1 MEKLHPNFI
10 KKIPPRSPD
19 LSPIDNIFHNIKN
32 YLKKEA
38 IRKKIMCET
47 KEKYE
52 FRIKTALFAYSKDEI
67 DLTINSMEK
76 RLVVK
81 GRCDRTKF

>member
-1 MEKLHPNFI
+1 
-10 KKIPPRSPD
+10 
-19 LSPIDNIFHNIKN
+19 
-32 YLKKEA
+32 
-38 IRKKIMCET
+38 MCET